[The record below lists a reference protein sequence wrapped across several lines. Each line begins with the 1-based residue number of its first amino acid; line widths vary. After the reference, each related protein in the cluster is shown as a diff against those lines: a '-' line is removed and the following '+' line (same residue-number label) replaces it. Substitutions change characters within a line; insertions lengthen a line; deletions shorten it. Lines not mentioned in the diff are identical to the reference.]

1 MEAML
6 FDNFDA
12 SELASQNRY
21 LDYNAEYYTAVN
33 SDPSNCDPLGSIEAL
48 ERAEQQ
54 LLAAKRKVTRNSSSS
69 KRSKSG
75 ANGDGGGR
83 GGGRGGGGA
92 GGGGN
97 EAPVDPVNDPDFQT
111 SALGRNESEADR
123 LLATSLPRKLEKQNG
138 KLRKE
143 MLGHLKPNTPEYVSA
158 MRRYQS
164 IVVPATNEALRD
176 PKNAHLLPM
185 AVVQGMAALDDPTRQ
200 HFFDMPKRYDLDSV
214 GDMIAQFHD
223 RMAVMYNFKH
233 YGVFAKLVD
242 LVAKSA
248 MKWDEKQRPA
258 LLLAGKKSTGKS
270 YIMEAFEEQWFPG
283 VYDAST
289 HRTDLSMTTGGNRDL
304 MIVAVD
310 EAPPNLVGGGAGSM
324 AKEVEQSRGNA
335 ILKSSFTRKVI
346 TTVRTAMVN
355 GRYVTEKYVMSVI
368 GTHIVATNL
377 QLSSSD
383 NPMLARYIVQF
394 VNGIPSDDAESIEK
408 RICALRDP
416 KSSELKATL
425 LSNCQLINFYIMYT
439 ELLIKCC
446 CIADVN
452 MDAFAL
458 WEQLYVRNM
467 DMCGYALSDPK
478 RVVHVREVTR
488 TLAVEHAVCR
498 ALFSELTHKKR
509 FNSETSKFVRFFDV
523 PDQTFFP
530 RMIERFLFV
539 NYEMSVF
546 VFSLC
551 SSLWMS
557 QLAGHGIDA
566 ARSVIL
572 SKYPEAFKDFVN
584 RLPGDRSSSAPLT
597 AASIAASAGSEE
609 CDLAQIDDYIKP
621 KRQRSTAA
629 AAAVNGNTAESAE
642 NLVDRMQ
649 RMSLRRENG
658 ESYEEDLPVNNM
670 GSDDEGS
677 DDDTIMHIDDLLPGF
692 GKGGDDG
699 EDENAELDEE
709 TLNRNTDLLMN
720 TDLSRF
726 EKRPT
731 STTMDEIERNDRRL
745 KDLETVGT
753 ALRKPRE
760 AFTEVTDKVKKANEA
775 YLEECKRSASEINT
789 YEAKRDAAS
798 MAELAYREQQLAA
811 AERQRQRLARTG
823 QVPPPPPTTTQ
834 STPLTGRAAGAAA
847 AAAAAAANASFA
859 TTGHLS
865 DAAVPRAIDK
875 SALVPPFL
883 AYYENGAVMPRYDAD
898 WVEVKGDAMD
908 EESVAKALSQ
918 ARLPDGTSPS
928 SNNMCSAIRDM
939 LVMEIQA
946 PSYEFVCDPERRI
959 FQLRRL
965 EKKHT
970 TTIMMM
976 RHNEPILDPCHDQ
989 SVTGRRYYI
998 ATHVLLQRLSLT
1010 SAVITSVKNM
1020 GFDTFLSRRVLVN
1033 IPMRMA
1039 MLENERPRVLHGVY
1053 HTLRVDSRPEP
1064 YVYSNRRCVLTE
1076 RVMHVVG
1083 ATSREDTA
1091 AGRIFEPS
1099 TASCVS
1105 SFYVQYDPDLLAF
1118 QTHMSNIG
1126 EPEDEEPVSAPLSS
1140 ERIIFAIR
1148 RASPDLRDMPIQR
1161 YPHALIKERREQHVA
1176 ALASRAIVPS
1186 NRLKLFTALN
1196 DAVSV
1201 RRPMVREDVL
1211 LHLYAQSMSSL
1222 RAFFVTKSS
1231 DSSLARS
1238 NPRAA
1243 LQLCLQRFTDPAEM
1257 ERRLR
1262 CAIGDAAM
1270 EYLMMPDEWLAVRPD
1285 IAQIRAD
1292 AARRHASRYRSGDNQ
1307 SRILFERNLVFPKL
1321 GTEQSRKH
1329 RLRRRREEESASG
1342 NGTEVFDLDNLPQK
1356 SSIAAAS
1363 ANDDDRTELSEMMA
1377 EVDETMARSSMP
1389 PPPPVALFA
1398 SAGTNDD
1405 DEASVSSAST
1415 SSVFSR
1421 GDMPGQFSRSIRS
1434 SLPAHVT
1441 KMQRRFTSVSKSDL
1455 SWLTSASRGEDDM
1468 VAPVANASSS
1478 TNTASAA
1485 ISSSSQSNNLRE
1497 ANARTTA
1504 TATAE
1509 VAAATT
1515 ERMPPPPPVLP
1526 PSIQARRQPFTP
1538 STPVRTGVG
1547 ALAVEQ
1553 ARNKSKTGSQR
1564 KINDDL
1570 YYRLQT
1576 LLTEDSASETFSGM
1590 VSNDI

>member
-1 MEAML
+1 
-6 FDNFDA
+6 
-12 SELASQNRY
+12 
-21 LDYNAEYYTAVN
+21 
-33 SDPSNCDPLGSIEAL
+33 
-48 ERAEQQ
+48 
-54 LLAAKRKVTRNSSSS
+54 
-69 KRSKSG
+69 
-75 ANGDGGGR
+75 
-83 GGGRGGGGA
+83 
-92 GGGGN
+92 
-97 EAPVDPVNDPDFQT
+97 
-111 SALGRNESEADR
+111 
-123 LLATSLPRKLEKQNG
+123 
-138 KLRKE
+138 
-143 MLGHLKPNTPEYVSA
+143 
-158 MRRYQS
+158 
-164 IVVPATNEALRD
+164 
-176 PKNAHLLPM
+176 
-185 AVVQGMAALDDPTRQ
+185 
-200 HFFDMPKRYDLDSV
+200 
-214 GDMIAQFHD
+214 
-223 RMAVMYNFKH
+223 
-233 YGVFAKLVD
+233 
-242 LVAKSA
+242 
-248 MKWDEKQRPA
+248 
-258 LLLAGKKSTGKS
+258 
-270 YIMEAFEEQWFPG
+270 
-283 VYDAST
+283 
-289 HRTDLSMTTGGNRDL
+289 
-304 MIVAVD
+304 
-310 EAPPNLVGGGAGSM
+310 
-324 AKEVEQSRGNA
+324 
-335 ILKSSFTRKVI
+335 
-346 TTVRTAMVN
+346 
-355 GRYVTEKYVMSVI
+355 
-368 GTHIVATNL
+368 
-377 QLSSSD
+377 
-383 NPMLARYIVQF
+383 
-394 VNGIPSDDAESIEK
+394 
-408 RICALRDP
+408 
-416 KSSELKATL
+416 
-425 LSNCQLINFYIMYT
+425 
-439 ELLIKCC
+439 
-446 CIADVN
+446 
-452 MDAFAL
+452 
-458 WEQLYVRNM
+458 
-467 DMCGYALSDPK
+467 
-478 RVVHVREVTR
+478 
-488 TLAVEHAVCR
+488 
-498 ALFSELTHKKR
+498 
-509 FNSETSKFVRFFDV
+509 
-523 PDQTFFP
+523 
-530 RMIERFLFV
+530 
-539 NYEMSVF
+539 
-546 VFSLC
+546 
-551 SSLWMS
+551 
-557 QLAGHGIDA
+557 
-566 ARSVIL
+566 
-572 SKYPEAFKDFVN
+572 
-584 RLPGDRSSSAPLT
+584 
-597 AASIAASAGSEE
+597 
-609 CDLAQIDDYIKP
+609 
-621 KRQRSTAA
+621 
-629 AAAVNGNTAESAE
+629 
-642 NLVDRMQ
+642 
-649 RMSLRRENG
+649 
-658 ESYEEDLPVNNM
+658 
-670 GSDDEGS
+670 
-677 DDDTIMHIDDLLPGF
+677 
-692 GKGGDDG
+692 
-699 EDENAELDEE
+699 
-709 TLNRNTDLLMN
+709 
-720 TDLSRF
+720 
-726 EKRPT
+726 
-731 STTMDEIERNDRRL
+731 
-745 KDLETVGT
+745 
-753 ALRKPRE
+753 
-760 AFTEVTDKVKKANEA
+760 
-775 YLEECKRSASEINT
+775 
-789 YEAKRDAAS
+789 
-798 MAELAYREQQLAA
+798 
-811 AERQRQRLARTG
+811 
-823 QVPPPPPTTTQ
+823 
-834 STPLTGRAAGAAA
+834 
-847 AAAAAAANASFA
+847 
-859 TTGHLS
+859 
-865 DAAVPRAIDK
+865 
-875 SALVPPFL
+875 
-883 AYYENGAVMPRYDAD
+883 
-898 WVEVKGDAMD
+898 
-908 EESVAKALSQ
+908 
-918 ARLPDGTSPS
+918 
-928 SNNMCSAIRDM
+928 
-939 LVMEIQA
+939 
-946 PSYEFVCDPERRI
+946 
-959 FQLRRL
+959 
-965 EKKHT
+965 
-970 TTIMMM
+970 
-976 RHNEPILDPCHDQ
+976 
-989 SVTGRRYYI
+989 
-998 ATHVLLQRLSLT
+998 LT